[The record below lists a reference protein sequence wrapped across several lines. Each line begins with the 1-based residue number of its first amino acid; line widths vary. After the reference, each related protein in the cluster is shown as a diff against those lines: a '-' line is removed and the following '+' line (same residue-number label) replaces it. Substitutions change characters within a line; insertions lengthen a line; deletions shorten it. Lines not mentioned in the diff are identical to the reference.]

1 MKHRL
6 DRFHAQ
12 KYWKHRSSHEWNRD
26 PRTSATR
33 CGTDNSR
40 KFPRGAAEC
49 GGRGLGGVKLRMYR
63 GAAYANENKWRNW
76 AHSHTAN
83 TEHGRTAR
91 GTETHAAVVL
101 RLSKNAVWAYECCQI
116 SPLKYIQEKVCKFLT
131 KNSYVGV
138 RNSWLSP
145 YPDVSQIMGEIF
157 LMKTW
162 DFLIT
167 SQFSSGNLGAKGN
180 SYILW
185 GSLRSD
191 QCEPQKLKLEWRSE
205 SQWGKVARHHQC
217 GCGIHLT
224 I

>member
-83 TEHGRTAR
+83 TEHGRTAGPR
-91 GTETHAAVVL
+91 HMLLSSWGSARTPYELTNVAKYPLLNISKKRYVNSWQKILTWVLEIHDFLHILMFL
-101 RLSKNAVWAYECCQI
+101 RLWG
-116 SPLKYIQEKVCKFLT
+116 KYFLW
-131 KNSYVGV
+131 K
-138 RNSWLSP
+138 P
-145 YPDVSQIMGEIF
+145 EIF
-157 LMKTW
+157 SLPSS
-162 DFLIT
+162 FLREI
-167 SQFSSGNLGAKGN
+167 
-180 SYILW
+180 
-185 GSLRSD
+185 
-191 QCEPQKLKLEWRSE
+191 
-205 SQWGKVARHHQC
+205 
-217 GCGIHLT
+217 
-224 I
+224 